1 MPNPVRRT
9 CDKTVVTLM
18 VLLLLMGLVTLF
30 SATYYQK
37 AATGDALAAVKK
49 QLIGVALGAAACVTL
64 SRVPYRVFRR
74 PKVTLLLLAAS
85 ALMLILVIIPGI
97 GVSING
103 SRRWLNIFGLSMQ
116 PSEFAK
122 YAMVVF
128 MAGALDRRGE
138 AIDRLFTGIIPLLAV
153 PGVMFLLILEQPNLS
168 TGGSI
173 LICALVMLFAAG
185 IRRRH
190 IALLGLGGLAVGAFY
205 AWSAPYRRERLLS
218 FRDPFAK
225 MSDEGYQLSQSLIAL
240 GSGGLFGMGMGQGR
254 QKFAYLPYPESDFIF
269 AIVGEDFGLIG
280 CLTVIALFVLFVLAG
295 LRVSLACRDRFGCLL
310 GAGITSM
317 IGLQAFINMGVVTG
331 MLPTTGLPLPFF
343 SAGGTSV
350 SVMMAAV
357 GVLLSN
363 FAFNTYAMRRRI
375 NRGGEEHEIQKAQKS
390 GGSGD
395 GDDGRGGG
403 RAGGA
408 AGAGVQPGVPGAW
421 DSDRRQPKPLQG
433 GRDRPERRAGGR
445 QSVFHQRR
453 GAEKEHGAKPVYR
466 VPRARV

>member
-1 MPNPVRRT
+1 MIKRAKRT
-9 CDKTVVTLM
+9 CDKTVVVLM
-18 VLLLLMGLVTLF
+18 VLLLIMGLITLF

-49 QLIGVALGAAACVTL
+49 QLIGVALGAAACVIL
-64 SRVPYRVFRR
+64 SRVPYRFFRR
-74 PKVTLLLLAAS
+74 PKVTLLLLAIS
-85 ALMLILVIIPGI
+85 ALLLILVIIPGV

-103 SRRWLNIFGLSMQ
+103 SRRWLNIGGLSMQ

-128 MAGALDRRGE
+128 MAGALDRRSE
-138 AIDRLFTGIIPLLAV
+138 ALGSLFTGVAPLLMI

-173 LICALVMLFAAG
+173 LICALTMLFAAG
-185 IRRRH
+185 LKKRH
-190 IALLGLGGLAVGAFY
+190 MALLGVGGLCVGAFY

-240 GSGGLFGMGMGQGR
+240 GSGGLFGMGLGQGR

-269 AIVGEDFGLIG
+269 AIVGEDFGLLG
-280 CLTVIALFVLFVLAG
+280 CLTVIAMFAAFVFAG
-295 LRVSLACRDRFGCLL
+295 LRVSLNCRDRFGCLL

-331 MLPTTGLPLPFF
+331 ILPTTGLPLPFF

-350 SVMMAAV
+350 SMIMAAV
-357 GVLLSN
+357 GILLSISREN
-363 FAFNTYAMRRRI
+363 GAQIQRS
-375 NRGGEEHEIQKAQKS
+375 GGEA
-390 GGSGD
+390 
-395 GDDGRGGG
+395 
-403 RAGGA
+403 
-408 AGAGVQPGVPGAW
+408 
-421 DSDRRQPKPLQG
+421 
-433 GRDRPERRAGGR
+433 
-445 QSVFHQRR
+445 
-453 GAEKEHGAKPVYR
+453 
-466 VPRARV
+466 